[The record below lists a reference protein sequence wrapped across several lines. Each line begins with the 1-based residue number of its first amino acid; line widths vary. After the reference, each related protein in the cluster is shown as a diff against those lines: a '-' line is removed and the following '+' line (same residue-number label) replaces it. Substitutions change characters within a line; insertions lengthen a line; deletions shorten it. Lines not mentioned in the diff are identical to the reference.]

1 MSRLLTFHFQKIR
14 RFAAVRMGTDYQT
27 VLDYWFNELPPKAR
41 WASSPEV
48 DQQVQDRFLDLHT
61 SASKGT
67 VCGSVHRAVCIG
79 TARYAEENLG
89 ISYTRAASYAYG
101 RIGMQPYF
109 HRSGLLCTGAQLTVR
124 CGLYV
129 ANFAYWW
136 SLSRLSMR

>member
-1 MSRLLTFHFQKIR
+1 MSGLLTFHFQKFR

-67 VCGSVHRAVCIG
+67 MWLSTPCGMHRDSQVCRG
-79 TARYAEENLG
+79 
-89 ISYTRAASYAYG
+89 
-101 RIGMQPYF
+101 
-109 HRSGLLCTGAQLTVR
+109 
-124 CGLYV
+124 
-129 ANFAYWW
+129 
-136 SLSRLSMR
+136 